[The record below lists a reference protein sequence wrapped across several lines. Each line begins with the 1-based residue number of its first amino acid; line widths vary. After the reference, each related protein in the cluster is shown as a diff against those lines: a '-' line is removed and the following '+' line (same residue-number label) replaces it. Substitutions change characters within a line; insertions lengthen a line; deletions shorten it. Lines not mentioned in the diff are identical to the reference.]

1 MGKERT
7 GLRWDLRAETRPAH
21 ERLDRKVSTL
31 DIAGH
36 DGLVAF
42 LVGNALAHRALAEFD
57 EAFEGH
63 MRRRLTLLHADM
75 EALSIAMPDA
85 TLRVQAPDF
94 DSGPGFR
101 YVIAGSAMGGKIL
114 ARRHAASGDPR
125 VQAAGRFLRD
135 DSLSDF
141 WRDVQ
146 GELGAVPRSDTVRAS
161 VVAGAVACFGLFEAA
176 FDAAMAR
183 VPVG

>member
-31 DIAGH
+31 DIAQH

-57 EAFEGH
+57 DVFEGH
-63 MRRRLTLLHADM
+63 MRRRLTLLRADM
-75 EALSIAMPDA
+75 EALDIAMPDV
-85 TLRVQAPDF
+85 TLGVKAPDF
-94 DSGPGFR
+94 DCGPGFR

-114 ARRHAASGDPR
+114 ARRHAASRDPR

-146 GELGAVPRSDTVRAS
+146 CELGALPRSGAVRTS

-176 FDAAMAR
+176 FDVAMDQ
-183 VPVG
+183 VPAG